1 MNSNSFCELAMT
13 VPKCAF
19 VSFMSCQL
27 GQAKLGLAGGFSA
40 IVGDDL
46 AHNALLLASHSDALH
61 HAVAGE
67 TGSPFGDGLVLAEE
81 RDRPTVLVGAVI
93 IGC

>member
-1 MNSNSFCELAMT
+1 MNSDSFCELAMA

-27 GQAKLGLAGGFSA
+27 GQAKLGLPGGFSA

-46 AHNALLLASHSDALH
+46 SLDTFRLASHSDALH

-81 RDRPTVLVGAVI
+81 LDRPTVLAGAVI